1 MMCLCDRFVGGI
13 SNIITINLATAKI
26 NFMKSKTN
34 CCTDEVGLQRLTQK
48 SVFSYLAVY
57 NISVYILSR

>member
-1 MMCLCDRFVGGI
+1 MMCVCGRFVGGI
-13 SNIITINLATAKI
+13 SNILSINLARAKI

-34 CCTDEVGLQRLTQK
+34 CCIDKVGLQGLTQK

-57 NISVYILSR
+57 NIFARILSR

>member
-1 MMCLCDRFVGGI
+1 MVCLCDRFVGEI

-34 CCTDEVGLQRLTQK
+34 CCTEKVGLRGLTQK
-48 SVFSYLAVY
+48 PVFSHLAV
-57 NISVYILSR
+57 